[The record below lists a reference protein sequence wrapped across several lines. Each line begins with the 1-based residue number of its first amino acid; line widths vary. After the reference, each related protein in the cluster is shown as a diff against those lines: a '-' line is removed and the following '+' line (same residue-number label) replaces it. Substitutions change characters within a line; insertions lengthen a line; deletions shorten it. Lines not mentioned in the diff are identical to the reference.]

1 MLTESLILSF
11 AGAALGLGI
20 ASAIVAY
27 LAGQGSIAL
36 PLLSS
41 VRIDGAALTWTL
53 LVAMAAAVL
62 FGLPGLRLS
71 GSDLQEALKDSGHG
85 TSDGK
90 KHERL
95 RSVLIISEIAL
106 ACVLLVGA
114 GLLLR
119 SFLRILDVDLGFEPS
134 RPPRSAWTIR
144 MAGMRRKRSV
154 IWQEVLRRVKAI
166 PGVETAGIADNLPMS
181 RNRSF
186 DILAKGT
193 NPGNGELEDAFLYV
207 VSPGYLNAIGMH
219 LVRGATFDGTTTTK
233 KLPTVIVNETVAR
246 RLWPGQDPIDRFA
259 VAGE

>member
-1 MLTESLILSF
+1 LLTESLILSF

-20 ASAIVAY
+20 AFAIVAY
-27 LAGQGSIAL
+27 LARQGSIAL

-62 FGLPGLRLS
+62 FGLAPGLRMSS
-71 GSDLQEALKDSGHG
+71 GDLQETLKDSGHG
-85 TSDGK
+85 TSDGR
-90 KHERL
+90 KHEGL

-134 RPPRSAWTIR
+134 RAASISVDYHD
-144 MAGMRRKRSV
+144 AGDAAKRSV

-166 PGVETAGIADNLPMS
+166 PGVETAGITDNLPMS

-186 DILAKGT
+186 DIRAKGT
-193 NPGNGELEDAFLYV
+193 NPAKVEL
-207 VSPGYLNAIGMH
+207 
-219 LVRGATFDGTTTTK
+219 
-233 KLPTVIVNETVAR
+233 
-246 RLWPGQDPIDRFA
+246 
-259 VAGE
+259 